1 MNRTSIDEWNELAEM
16 YSDSAHKM
24 NKQFRDK
31 WDEIASVPSAK
42 APAEQII
49 ADLYVNVPAECSEMR
64 TSILLGSD
72 ILGAYVHFKEMPE
85 ESGKERPA
93 LHLTCPYCV
102 YQQGNPGWH
111 KVVLSRYTAG
121 KQPVTEEI
129 LWHSNSLKHRSGLLA
144 KIREMAK
151 QLADGMPEY

>member
-1 MNRTSIDEWNELAEM
+1 MDYNEF
-16 YSDSAHKM
+16 K
-24 NKQFRDK
+24 DK
-31 WDEIASVPSAK
+31 WDEIASACRAK

-72 ILGAYVHFKEMPE
+72 ILGAYVQFKEMPE
-85 ESGKERPA
+85 EAGKERPA

-111 KVVLSRYTAG
+111 KVVLSGYAIG
-121 KQPVTEEI
+121 KEAKTEEM
-129 LWHSNSLKHRSGLLA
+129 LWHYNSLEHRSGLLA
-144 KIREMAK
+144 KIKEMAK
-151 QLADGMPEY
+151 QI